1 MSLVFLQDLP
11 DEVRLQNALPKLLV
25 SFRGRWAMLLPHIRQ
40 VCFGPIIIDENALR
54 WPDVG
59 IYLPHEFI
67 TQIFHGLAF
76 YGVMLVV
83 FLAKKTRCLFRF
95 SVFVAGVISNVERA
109 RTLVDCALLV
119 AGSAALY

>member
-25 SFRGRWAMLLPHIRQ
+25 SFRGRWAMLLPHIGQ

-59 IYLPHEFI
+59 IYLPHEI
-67 TQIFHGLAF
+67 VAQIFDRLAF
-76 YGVMLVV
+76 CGVVLVI
-83 FLAKKTRCLFRF
+83 FLTKKTGCLFRF
-95 SVFVAGVISNVERA
+95 SPFIAGVISNIERA
-109 RTLVDCALLV
+109 
-119 AGSAALY
+119 G